1 MKKHESPRQ
10 VRIVVQHLIDE
21 MERADITT
29 ITIADLRLIVQR
41 CDEAL
46 KR

>member
-1 MKKHESPRQ
+1 MKKHQSPRQ
-10 VRIVVQHLIDE
+10 VRIIIQHLIDE
-21 MERADITT
+21 MERAEITT

-41 CDEAL
+41 CDEEL